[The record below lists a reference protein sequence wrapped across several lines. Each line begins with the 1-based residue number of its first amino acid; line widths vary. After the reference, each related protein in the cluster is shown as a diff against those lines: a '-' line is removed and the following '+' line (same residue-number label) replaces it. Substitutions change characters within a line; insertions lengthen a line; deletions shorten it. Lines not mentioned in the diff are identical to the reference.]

1 MKLYELSREYEALS
15 NLWETGEI
23 PDEAARDTLEGI
35 AGEAEEKADNIACMV
50 KNLNAEAKAMK
61 EEEDRLSERRKAL
74 EHKADYL
81 KKYLLDN
88 LTLMGLKSVKT
99 ARNAISVRQATPQGI
114 MENEDQF
121 VAWATME
128 HEEFLKITPPAP
140 NKTAIRDALK
150 NGEELPGAK
159 LEAKPYIT
167 IR

>member
-1 MKLYELSREYEALS
+1 MKLYELRREYEDLS

-35 AGEAEEKADNIACMV
+35 VGEAEEKADNIACMV

-99 ARNAISVRQATPQGI
+99 ARNAISVRQATPQVI
-114 MENEDQF
+114 VENEDQF

>member
-1 MKLYELSREYEALS
+1 MKLYELRREYEDLS

-35 AGEAEEKADNIACMV
+35 TGEAEEKADNIACMV

-99 ARNAISVRQATPQGI
+99 ARNAISVRQAVPQVI
-114 MENEDQF
+114 VENEDQF